1 MNLSS
6 KTLNKAKIIYERLYK
21 EYGGDWN
28 NLDDFADK
36 LGLTRGG
43 LDYRRSENVVKY
55 DDIKRVFPD
64 INKDWLHSDDINELQ
79 SKPVKKNFTDDKF
92 EKGFKGVED
101 RLNEEGMPYN
111 ALDLLLEALEEDASS
126 IQNDLQSLVS
136 RIRKLRKLR
145 SDS

>member
-79 SKPVKKNFTDDKF
+79 SKPVKK
-92 EKGFKGVED
+92 
-101 RLNEEGMPYN
+101 R
-111 ALDLLLEALEEDASS
+111 
-126 IQNDLQSLVS
+126 
-136 RIRKLRKLR
+136 
-145 SDS
+145 